1 MKKNLILIGMMGA
14 GKSTIG
20 AILAKNLNLNF
31 IDVDKILEKK
41 QSMTIQEIFAKKGE
55 VFFRKIEEEETKKIV
70 KMSNVVVALGG
81 GAFLNEKVRKIIKKT
96 CVSIWLNLRTSE
108 LYKRTIINKKRPLL
122 SNIKNEKELEKLYE
136 ERRKI
141 YALSDH
147 NIDCNYKDKNAIVKK
162 IKIIYDSQ

>member
-55 VFFRKIEEEETKKIV
+55 IFFRKIEFA
-70 KMSNVVVALGG
+70 SSS
-81 GAFLNEKVRKIIKKT
+81 F
-96 CVSIWLNLRTSE
+96 
-108 LYKRTIINKKRPLL
+108 
-122 SNIKNEKELEKLYE
+122 
-136 ERRKI
+136 
-141 YALSDH
+141 
-147 NIDCNYKDKNAIVKK
+147 
-162 IKIIYDSQ
+162 